1 MQACVTIE
9 TSQDAAIAVLREA
22 LAAAEKRSDAA
33 AAAAD
38 AAAAV
43 EAVRSEKEIELR
55 GQLLSLQ
62 KQQADA
68 AAAAATAAAA
78 SAKRDAAVAS
88 LEQRCPLPAIPSH
101 THHTRPTTIS
111 LFTRSLRE
119 ALANLSE
126 AQRSSQRLAAAA
138 AADKD
143 AGERRLQDAEAK
155 IQEILREMEVK
166 DQQMKC
172 VWGEGGGRARTCLLF
187 H

>member
-1 MQACVTIE
+1 MLPLVLRGGERGLKANRCKHLHVWAHFIVWLQLCVTIE

-88 LEQRCPLPAIPSH
+88 LEQR
-101 THHTRPTTIS
+101 
-111 LFTRSLRE
+111 
-119 ALANLSE
+119 
-126 AQRSSQRLAAAA
+126 
-138 AADKD
+138 
-143 AGERRLQDAEAK
+143 
-155 IQEILREMEVK
+155 
-166 DQQMKC
+166 
-172 VWGEGGGRARTCLLF
+172 
-187 H
+187 